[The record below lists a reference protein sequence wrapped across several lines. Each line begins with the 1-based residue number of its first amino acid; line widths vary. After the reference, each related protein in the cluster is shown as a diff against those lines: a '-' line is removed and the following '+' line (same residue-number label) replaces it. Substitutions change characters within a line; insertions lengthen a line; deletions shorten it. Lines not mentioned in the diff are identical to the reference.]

1 MHIPVSYTHLDVYKR
16 QDYDTAQ
23 RVLGN
28 VLVLNIIIGLAFTVL
43 TLLFLDPILY
53 FFGGSEAT
61 IGYALSLI
69 HIYTELK
76 VEVCVKTVADADAI
90 LAFYLSSK
98 AECESAQEKIELK
111 TETKK

>member
-1 MHIPVSYTHLDVYKR
+1 MPSLKVGDEMTVSLRLDGNGEDLNTFIVKEAAE
-16 QDYDTAQ
+16 Q
-23 RVLGN
+23 LGIEFDLPDG
-28 VLVLNIIIGLAFTVL
+28 VS
-43 TLLFLDPILY
+43 
-53 FFGGSEAT
+53 SESD
-61 IGYALSLI
+61 LSKPKNGVI
-69 HIYTELK
+69 TFKDGIQYTELK